1 MLSAEMEMRLVDY
14 VYVSM
19 DLSRSE
25 LPALWPDSRDEYEGY
40 EGSSDPD
47 FGDGGVTP
55 HPSLL
60 LTLVQPDRP
69 DPQ

>member
-1 MLSAEMEMRLVDY
+1 MDY

-25 LPALWPDSRDEYEGY
+25 LPALWPDSRDEYEGC
-40 EGSSDPD
+40 EGSSFPD

-55 HPSLL
+55 HLGSL
-60 LTLVQPDRP
+60 THPWTA
-69 DPQ
+69 